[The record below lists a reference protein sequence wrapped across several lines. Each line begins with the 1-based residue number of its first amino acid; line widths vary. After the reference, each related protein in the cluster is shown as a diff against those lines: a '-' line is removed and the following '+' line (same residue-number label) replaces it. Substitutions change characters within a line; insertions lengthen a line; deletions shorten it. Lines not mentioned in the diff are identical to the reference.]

1 MVDVWLPYDKTEVHI
16 RVPSENLV
24 GVVEAR
30 GKPGVKDIT
39 DEVENAIKGLFSE
52 KIKVRGKI
60 ALALNIPDAHLAK
73 LIVFSIMKEMA
84 HVGLKNEDLTVVF
97 ADNPLTPRAANITEQ
112 LRGEIVS
119 LGINTV
125 IHDPLHNNTYI
136 CDAEDGAKVYLDK
149 VFIESEARIVAS
161 TIEPDP
167 YTIYSCCETCVS
179 FGLTSL
185 ETIRGILTP
194 ILSAENIQER
204 VFRKAIDVSR
214 VAKVNYSISIVR
226 NLSGEVIG
234 CFAGESEKV
243 LHESLEA
250 ADPLYK
256 VAFGE
261 ETSIVVIS
269 SGGSPHDINIFSAC
283 RCLEN
288 ALKVVRRNGA
298 IILVAECPEGYGET
312 GFHQIIRKSGGDLDL
327 LERILRDNFSVSG
340 FIAYRFLRAF
350 KKADIF
356 MVTAIPDY
364 YVSEIPNLEQRT
376 NL

>member
-1 MVDVWLPYDKTEVHI
+1 MH
-16 RVPSENLV
+16 
-24 GVVEAR
+24 
-30 GKPGVKDIT
+30 
-39 DEVENAIKGLFSE
+39 
-52 KIKVRGKI
+52 
-60 ALALNIPDAHLAK
+60 
-73 LIVFSIMKEMA
+73 
-84 HVGLKNEDLTVVF
+84 
-97 ADNPLTPRAANITEQ
+97 
-112 LRGEIVS
+112 
-119 LGINTV
+119 
-125 IHDPLHNNTYI
+125 
-136 CDAEDGAKVYLDK
+136 
-149 VFIESEARIVAS
+149 
-161 TIEPDP
+161 
-167 YTIYSCCETCVS
+167 
-179 FGLTSL
+179 
-185 ETIRGILTP
+185 
-194 ILSAENIQER
+194 
-204 VFRKAIDVSR
+204 
-214 VAKVNYSISIVR
+214 R

-364 YVSEIPNLEQRT
+364 YVSEIPKLKIFRTANESLNYALSKLGTKSKVIVIPHGNSIIPVIREQK
-376 NL
+376 